1 MTTEAVAPSATALPT
16 LVAMLR
22 MIEAVMP
29 SATAFPG
36 EPGIDLTTEDVDPSA
51 TALPGVADMVTP
63 LAASPTH
70 QMSVIRT

>member
-1 MTTEAVAPSATALPT
+1 
-16 LVAMLR
+16 MLR

-63 LAASPTH
+63 VATATPLTFIQLTRIVDA
-70 QMSVIRT
+70 MI